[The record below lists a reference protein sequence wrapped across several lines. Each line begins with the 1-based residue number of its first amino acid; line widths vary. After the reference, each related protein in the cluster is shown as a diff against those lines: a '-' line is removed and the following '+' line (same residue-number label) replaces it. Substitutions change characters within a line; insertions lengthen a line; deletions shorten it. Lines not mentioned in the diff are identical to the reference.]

1 MNLTKSIY
9 LSMAAV
15 GMLAFTACSS
25 DDDLPQDPDNGNGGE
40 EASAQYVIA
49 ADDSENSY
57 LLTTDVISEG
67 SVSPQGGSAEQVIGT
82 PSWYFYKDLAAYSFV
97 YRQGDPGTTQ
107 SFSLDSNGELLARN
121 EIDLQV
127 SIQARGIVEN
137 KLYVGFSSRNY
148 EEPVATFF
156 TIDGETQVVEGPF
169 TIDTE
174 ALAGNGEYAYIS
186 DVTGYKDN
194 VLMSFRTIKAG
205 EDGGDSAFNSDY
217 NDHAYVAV
225 FNQNLDLIKV
235 IEDSGRTGIIAGQSR
250 SQGET
255 GVEPVDN
262 GDVYVFS
269 SALDNP
275 DAPSGV
281 LKINDGEL
289 EFDGDYFFDISQASG
304 GHKLYR
310 SFYAGGTTFVLQMFT
325 EAGVSNATPATTRT
339 KFAVVDVADQSFEWV
354 SGVPEGIQSI
364 GVPYIDKERS
374 EVVFPIETNLYPTLY
389 ILDTQTATL
398 NEGLEVVAEGIGA
411 IGKLSP
417 QE

>member
-1 MNLTKSIY
+1 MTRIKSIY
-9 LSMAAV
+9 LSMVAI
-15 GMLAFTACSS
+15 GMLAFSACSS
-25 DDDLPQDPDNGNGGE
+25 DDDLSENPDNGNPGGQ
-40 EASAQYVIA
+40 ASPQYVIA

-67 SVSPQGGSAEQVIGT
+67 SISPQEQNTQQVIGT

-107 SFSLDSNGELLARN
+107 SYSLDSNGELHARN

-127 SIQARGIVEN
+127 SIQARGIAGN
-137 KLYVGFSSRNY
+137 KMYVGFSSRNY
-148 EEPVATFF
+148 QEPVATFF
-156 TIDGETQVVEGPF
+156 TIDGQTQIVEGPY
-169 TIDTE
+169 TIDTK

-186 DVTGYKDN
+186 DVAGYKDY

-205 EDGGDSAFNSDY
+205 QDGGDSAFNSDF
-217 NDHAYVAV
+217 NGHAYVAV
-225 FNQNLDLIKV
+225 FNQDLELVKV
-235 IEDSGRTGIIAGQSR
+235 IQDSGRTGVIAGQSR

-255 GVEPVDN
+255 GVEPIEN

-275 DAPSGV
+275 DVPSGV
-281 LKINDGEL
+281 LKIKDGEL
-289 EFDGDYFFDISQASG
+289 EFDTDYFFDISQASG

-325 EAGVSNATPATTRT
+325 DPNVSNATPATTRN

-354 SGVPEGIQSI
+354 SGIPNSIQSI
-364 GVPYIDKERS
+364 GVPYIDQENSK
-374 EVVFPIETNLYPTLY
+374 VVFPIETNLYPTLY
-389 ILDTQTATL
+389 ILDTQSATL
-398 NEGLEVVAEGIGA
+398 NKGLEIVAEGIGA